1 MLLRVAGMA
10 FAKAVFEVYVEDAV
24 KQSLANVQEFV
35 RVFLCTL
42 VSRSNYAMEIAHLAL
57 LQVWSQTAPLCMLS
71 VHVVFRTILMLHN
84 FQQ

>member
-1 MLLRVAGMA
+1 MFHFILLQFPITFGVLLRVAGMA

-42 VSRSNYAMEIAHLAL
+42 VSRSNYAMEIAHSAI
-57 LQVWSQTAPLCMLS
+57 LQACKRLRQFS
-71 VHVVFRTILMLHN
+71 
-84 FQQ
+84 